1 MARILRFDNRMDD
14 FQITTIFTDIGG
26 VLLSNGWDR
35 GMRRSA
41 YERFALDS
49 EETDERHH
57 QIFSVYEEG
66 GMTLDEYLRRVVF
79 HKNRDFTPE
88 QFKEFM
94 FSRSEPKTDMI
105 DLVRA
110 LKERHLLKVVAICNE
125 GRELTEYRIKKF
137 NLDSF
142 IDVFACSC
150 FVHLRKPDMRLYRMA
165 VDCAQASPNESV
177 FIDDRAEFVEAA
189 EEAGLHGIHHTE
201 YEKTLTSLDS
211 LGLAC
216 GEYEYL

>member
-1 MARILRFDNRMDD
+1 MDD

-35 GMRRSA
+35 RMRHSA
-41 YERFALDS
+41 YERFALDP
-49 EETDERHH
+49 EETDERHL
-57 QIFSVYEEG
+57 QSFSVYEEG

-94 FSRSEPKTDMI
+94 FSRSEPRTDMI
-105 DLVRA
+105 DLIRA

-125 GRELTEYRIKKF
+125 GRELTVYRIKKF

-142 IDVFACSC
+142 IDIFACSC
-150 FVHLRKPDMRLYRMA
+150 FVHLRKPDFRLFTMA
-165 VDCAQASPNESV
+165 VDCAQASLNESV

-189 EEAGLHGIHHTE
+189 EEVGIHGIHHRGF
-201 YEKTLTSLDS
+201 EKTLAALGG
-211 LGLAC
+211 LGLS
-216 GEYEYL
+216 